1 MHLMQI
7 MTINIKNVGQPE
19 YPRAS
24 QMSGAE
30 RQSPPRAPSAARMA
44 RDLPQADALAY
55 AASLPPARRRAVPGC
70 YAVRCG
76 SGCGCGGAPVA
87 AFYSPPCGN
96 TGCFWPGIGTI
107 PLGCFVLLND
117 CGGELAYRNP
127 KGDALVAKVDEGG
140 ETLACYQEGGC
151 GDGPCFY
158 CERQC

>member
-7 MTINIKNVGQPE
+7 MTININVGQPE

-117 CGGELAYRNP
+117 CGGEPAYRNP